1 MRSIIN
7 SNLLVLIISLV
18 LLFFCIKNREKD
30 QQEISPYENVVVEG
44 LDGPFGFSSPKFYL
58 YFGVGLIFTIGS
70 LYIIY
75 ILLKL
80 LIKFI
85 LNIFSSDSDE

>member
-1 MRSIIN
+1 MKSRIN
-7 SNLLVLIISLV
+7 SNLLVLIISLL

-30 QQEISPYENVVVEG
+30 QQETAPYENVVEG

-58 YFGVGLIFTIGS
+58 YFGVGLIFTIGG

-85 LNIFSSDSDE
+85 LNIFSSDSDD